1 MENTCVLKL
10 QNICK
15 NFGGVT
21 ALDDVRLELRKGE
34 IHVVIG
40 ENGAGKSTLMKI
52 ILGIHRADRGSMEY
66 QGHPGFF
73 KNPREAL
80 SSGISM
86 IHQEISLVPTI
97 SVAEN
102 IWLGREELFTRAGLI
117 NRKERVRKTKELFD
131 RLEMKIDPGAMTN
144 DLSVAQMQLVELA
157 RAVSY
162 DSKIIIMDEPTSAL
176 TNTEIEI
183 LMRIVRDLVSRG
195 TTIVFISHKLDEVL
209 EIADRISVYRDG
221 KYIDCF
227 ENQDIT
233 EDILIKY
240 IVGREISDIYPHEH
254 KKGTREILEIKNLTR
269 DEIFSDISFKLHAG
283 EVYGF
288 SGLMGAG
295 RSEVVRGI
303 FGIDRITSGEVLL
316 EGKKVIIRQPKDAV
330 GLGIAMV
337 TEDRLRMGVIGALSI
352 FHNTTITK
360 IRWLCNKLDFLNK
373 KREKELFNEASEK
386 FSIKFGK
393 MTNLIGSLSG
403 GNQQKVILARGL
415 MINPKVLI
423 LDEPTRGIDIGSKVA
438 IYRIIDELAKEGM
451 AIILVSS
458 ELPEILGL
466 CDTVSV
472 LRGGKI
478 VYTGK
483 RGDYTQETLISY
495 AFGLNQGV

>member
-1 MENTCVLKL
+1 MENTCVLKMR
-10 QNICK
+10 NICK
-15 NFGGVT
+15 SFGGVA
-21 ALDDVRLELRKGE
+21 ALDDVQLELKKGE

-52 ILGIHRADRGSMEY
+52 ILGIYRADKGNMEY
-66 QGHPGFF
+66 EGHQGFF
-73 KNPREAL
+73 KNPSEAL
-80 SSGISM
+80 ASGISM

-102 IWLGREELFTRAGLI
+102 IWLGREKLFTRAGLI
-117 NRKERVRKTKELFD
+117 DKRERTKRTRELFE
-131 RLEMKIDPGAMTN
+131 RLELKIDPGEMTN

-162 DSKIIIMDEPTSAL
+162 NSKIIIMDEPTSAL
-176 TNTEIEI
+176 TNTEIDI

-227 ENQDIT
+227 ENKNVT
-233 EDILIKY
+233 EEMLIRY

-254 KKGTREILEIKNLTR
+254 KSGTEEVLEVKNLTR
-269 DEIFSDISFKLHAG
+269 DKVFSDISFKLHAG

-303 FGIDRITSGEVLL
+303 FGIDKITSGEVLL
-316 EGKKVIIRQPKDAV
+316 EGKKVVIRQPEDAV
-330 GLGIAMV
+330 GMGIAMV
-337 TEDRLRMGVIGALSI
+337 TEDRLRLGVIGALSI

-360 IRWLCNKLDFLNK
+360 VRWLCNKLNFLNK
-373 KREKELFNEASEK
+373 KREKEMFREASEK

-393 MTNLIGSLSG
+393 MTDLIGSLSG

-438 IYRIIDELAKEGM
+438 IYKIIDELAKEGM

-458 ELPEILGL
+458 ELPEIMGL

-472 LRGGKI
+472 LRGGRI

-483 RGDYTQETLISY
+483 QGNYTQESLISH
-495 AFGLNQGV
+495 AFGLN